1 MFARLGAWCHDRRK
15 LVLGLWAAALVL
27 GLALASTVGGAFR
40 EEFNLPA
47 SQSRA
52 GFDILEE
59 NVGGQGT
66 NATRHHRLPGR
77 AGGRRPCGAD
87 GHGGAVR

>member
-27 GLALASTVGGAFR
+27 GLALARTVGGAFR

-47 SQSRA
+47 SQLRYRSTDLGPSGEAGSRWRSGLVTA
-52 GFDILEE
+52 DRRLR
-59 NVGGQGT
+59 
-66 NATRHHRLPGR
+66 TR
-77 AGGRRPCGAD
+77 AAMWRRTP
-87 GHGGAVR
+87 R